1 MGQAGKMSGKKHA
14 LSLAFLLL
22 LIVFTFTVLL
32 KDIGIKGLCLAIG
45 HAQPGYL
52 VLGLSLMLVF
62 FFCEGEA
69 IRMIV
74 KSLGHPVKHWQGFV
88 YACVDFY
95 FSAITPSSSG
105 GQPVCLYYMSKDHVP
120 VAASGLAMLLQT
132 VVYKLVLIGL
142 GIWVLIME
150 SEWFKSG
157 NWGVQLLFWGGFV
170 INLIVIATCL
180 LAMFSKRVI
189 QKLALWVIRI
199 GAKIRLV
206 KDPEGTTEKLF
217 HSLEEYAQGAV
228 YIRTHYLMVLRVFAV
243 TVVQR
248 LAMFSI
254 AYWVY
259 LAMGLGEYGLFDMIA
274 LQTLI
279 AMSIDSLPLPGG
291 MGASEGVFSMLYYNV
306 YGPDLLVPGL
316 VVTRGINYYLG
327 LIISSIVVIANQSRI
342 VRGEKNRASK
352 PE

>member
-45 HAQPGYL
+45 HAQPDYL

-132 VVYKLVLIGL
+132 VV
-142 GIWVLIME
+142 
-150 SEWFKSG
+150 
-157 NWGVQLLFWGGFV
+157 
-170 INLIVIATCL
+170 
-180 LAMFSKRVI
+180 
-189 QKLALWVIRI
+189 
-199 GAKIRLV
+199 
-206 KDPEGTTEKLF
+206 
-217 HSLEEYAQGAV
+217 
-228 YIRTHYLMVLRVFAV
+228 
-243 TVVQR
+243 
-248 LAMFSI
+248 
-254 AYWVY
+254 
-259 LAMGLGEYGLFDMIA
+259 
-274 LQTLI
+274 
-279 AMSIDSLPLPGG
+279 
-291 MGASEGVFSMLYYNV
+291 
-306 YGPDLLVPGL
+306 
-316 VVTRGINYYLG
+316 
-327 LIISSIVVIANQSRI
+327 
-342 VRGEKNRASK
+342 
-352 PE
+352 